1 MSENDLLIAWGRIVI
16 KRCTAIFAEPL
27 TDRENAICDKLV
39 AAGFD
44 EDTMDEYAVLAVQEH
59 NWNASK
65 HKNNT
70 NVLDI
75 CPEGL

>member
-1 MSENDLLIAWGRIVI
+1 MSENKLLIAWGRIVI

-27 TDRENAICDKLV
+27 TDRENAIYDELV

-59 NWNASK
+59 DWNASK
-65 HKNNT
+65 HKNNAKT
-70 NVLDI
+70 LDT
-75 CPEGL
+75 CPERL